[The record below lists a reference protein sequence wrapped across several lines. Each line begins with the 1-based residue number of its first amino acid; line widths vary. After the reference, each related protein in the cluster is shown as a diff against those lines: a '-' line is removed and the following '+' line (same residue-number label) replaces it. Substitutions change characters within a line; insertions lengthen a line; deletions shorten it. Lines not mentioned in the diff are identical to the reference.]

1 MKIKKELI
9 MREIAGDVILVPV
22 GETVLEHNGLFM
34 LNEISGRI
42 WQLLQEGT
50 SFEEIAETLEG
61 EYDAPSQVIRQD
73 LEEFLNALVAH
84 GILER

>member
-1 MKIKKELI
+1 MRIKKELI

-22 GETVLEHNGLFM
+22 GQTILENNGLFL

-42 WQLLQEGT
+42 WELLQAGK
-50 SFEEIAETLEG
+50 SAEEISAVLVE
-61 EYDAPSQVIRQD
+61 EYEAPAPVIRQD
-73 LEEFLNALVAH
+73 LEEFLDTLVAH

>member
-42 WQLLQEGT
+42 WQLLQEGK

>member
-1 MKIKKELI
+1 

-22 GETVLEHNGLFM
+22 GQAVLENNGLFM

-42 WQLLQEGT
+42 WELLQAGK
-50 SFEEIAETLEG
+50 SVEEISAVLVE
-61 EYDAPSQVIRQD
+61 EYEAPAQVIRQD
-73 LEEFLNALVAH
+73 LEEFLDALVAH

>member
-1 MKIKKELI
+1 

-22 GETVLEHNGLFM
+22 GQTLLENNGLFL

-42 WQLLQEGT
+42 WELLQVEKSG
-50 SFEEIAETLEG
+50 EEIAAVLEE
-61 EYDAPSQVIRQD
+61 EYDAPAEKIRQD
-73 LEEFLNALVAH
+73 LDEFLDALVSH

>member
-1 MKIKKELI
+1 

-22 GETVLEHNGLFM
+22 GQTLLENNGLFL

-42 WQLLQEGT
+42 WELLQVEK
-50 SFEEIAETLEG
+50 SAEEIAAVLE
-61 EYDAPSQVIRQD
+61 EDYDAPAEKIRQD
-73 LEEFLNALVAH
+73 LDEFLDALVSH